1 MAMKKSIIILFCAF
15 MYGNVLSQKLSEE
28 ATISVITCGPYQ
40 EAVYFAFGHSAIR
53 VMDSVAGFDYVF
65 NYGVFDFNQPNFY
78 LNFARGYNYYLLGAY
93 DYQHFKS
100 SYIED
105 NRFIH
110 EQILNLTPAQK
121 EKVYNYL
128 IWNAQPENRSYR
140 YDYFYDNCATRVR
153 DVFAKVLD
161 KDVKFDGSYIT
172 TEYSIRQ
179 LTDVYLKQQPWGD
192 LGIDIGLGLP
202 MDKIAS
208 PYEYMFLPAYIESGF
223 DHATISNDSATVPLV
238 KEKKIVYES
247 RPEEVSGLPH
257 PLYVF
262 GAVALI
268 ALILCARDF
277 RNQNISGWFDVLL
290 FGSAGLLG
298 ILLLMLWFLTD
309 HKAAANNLNL
319 LWALPTHFIVVFAF
333 IRNPPWLKH
342 YFMIASIFYLALLAG
357 WFFLPQQLNT
367 ALIPIVVALMLR
379 SYIQYVLRKRGV
391 YKRASI
397 ARALA

>member
-1 MAMKKSIIILFCAF
+1 
-15 MYGNVLSQKLSEE
+15 MYGNGISQKLSEE
-28 ATISVITCGPYQ
+28 ATISIITCGPFH

-53 VMDSVAGFDYVF
+53 VMDPVAGFDYVF

-93 DYQHFKS
+93 DYQQFKN

-110 EQILNLTPAQK
+110 EQILNLTASQK
-121 EKVYNYL
+121 ERVYDFL
-128 IWNAQPENRSYR
+128 LWNALPENRSYR

-172 TEYSIRQ
+172 TDYSIRQ
-179 LTDVYLKQQPWGD
+179 LTDIYLIEQPWGD
-192 LGIDIGLGLP
+192 LGIDIGLGMP
-202 MDKIAS
+202 MDKIAT
-208 PYEYMFLPAYIESGF
+208 PYEYMFLPAYLESGF
-223 DHATISNDSATVPLV
+223 DHATIWNDSTTTPMI

-247 RPEEVSGLPH
+247 KPEKVSGLPH

-262 GAVALI
+262 GVVALI
-268 ALILCARDF
+268 ALVLCARDF
-277 RNQNISGWFDVLL
+277 RNQDISAWFDVLL
-290 FGSAGLLG
+290 FGTAGLLG
-298 ILLLMLWFLTD
+298 IVLLMLWFLTD
-309 HKAAANNLNL
+309 HKAAANNMNL
-319 LWALPTHFIVVFAF
+319 LWALPTHFIAVFAF
-333 IRNPPWLKH
+333 IKNPPWLKH
-342 YFMIASIFYLALLAG
+342 YFLLTSILQLAILVG
-357 WFFLPQQLNT
+357 WSFLPQQLNT
-367 ALIPIVVALMLR
+367 ALIPIVIALMMR

-397 ARALA
+397 AGLPKDE